1 MRHAAH
7 WSILPRHLTQTIV
20 WRIWLLVNSFQF
32 CKWDTV
38 ICVSNH
44 TNEACACVRMCVCM
58 CLFMLGMKFFI
69 KKTILL
75 NSMHSSSEYRN
86 QMALNDLQSRECIS
100 LWIRIFIKMNCRCDW
115 MTWVFY
121 EYISILS
128 RHLSDTFGV
137 QTDFVVY
144 TSCHLFHMPIWSL
157 WSPSNCFFSCR
168 AWAYQREWYRC
179 LWIVK
184 KQSLTFGLVFNWF
197 LFIWRRNEHRYNL
210 KLSNVWMWKIKNHYE
225 YIQSYRYKY
234 QCQCRFVGHFR
245 HIQI

>member
-1 MRHAAH
+1 
-7 WSILPRHLTQTIV
+7 
-20 WRIWLLVNSFQF
+20 
-32 CKWDTV
+32 
-38 ICVSNH
+38 
-44 TNEACACVRMCVCM
+44 MCVCM

-75 NSMHSSSEYRN
+75 SSMHSSNEYRN

-137 QTDFVVY
+137 QTAFVVY

-157 WSPSNCFFSCR
+157 WSLLIAFR
-168 AWAYQREWYRC
+168 AVHGHIRENDTGVYGSLKNNRWLLVLFLTDFYLSEDETNIDIIWNWAMSEC
-179 LWIVK
+179 EK
-184 KQSLTFGLVFNWF
+184 
-197 LFIWRRNEHRYNL
+197 
-210 KLSNVWMWKIKNHYE
+210 
-225 YIQSYRYKY
+225 
-234 QCQCRFVGHFR
+234 
-245 HIQI
+245 